1 MVEVAPDFFAVKGVF
16 ADDGGFDDAV
26 YDLGIGTKPVAGDAF
41 VSVYL
46 QQGLDGFAL
55 GAGMA
60 VAVGV
65 ALGIGDGFEANGLYL
80 GDFHR
85 LSF

>member
-16 ADDGGFDDAV
+16 ADDRGFDDAV
-26 YDLGIGTKPVAGDAF
+26 YDLGISAKPVAGDAF
-41 VSVYL
+41 VGIYL
-46 QQGLDGFAL
+46 QQGLGGFAL

-65 ALGIGDGFEANGLYL
+65 ALRYW
-80 GDFHR
+80 
-85 LSF
+85 

>member
-1 MVEVAPDFFAVKGVF
+1 MVEVAPDFFAVQGVF
-16 ADDGGFDDAV
+16 ADYRGFDEAV
-26 YDLGIGTKPVAGDAF
+26 YGLGIDAKPVAGDAF
-41 VSVYL
+41 VGAYL

-65 ALGIGDGFEANGLYL
+65 ALRYW
-80 GDFHR
+80 
-85 LSF
+85 